1 MSLSNKRELS
11 LLKHD
16 EAEVVR
22 TTHYPAIQELD
33 RKAIAEARRKLTT
46 LRDTEKTFA
55 RQKAREVRGKSD
67 ARGGSFPGTAE
78 RPLERKQVFSS
89 ALRRVE
95 RRAAGL
101 GAAGA
106 GPAPLDAPPRALGV
120 RRAAP
125 PKHHPD
131 AGKTADAGM
140 VATSNTKGST
150 KPAPAKVGSVSQANK
165 NAQAKRDKR

>member
-1 MSLSNKRELS
+1 MTQSFDPRTVLEA
-11 LLKHD
+11 LLPL
-16 EAEVVR
+16 AR
-22 TTHYPAIQELD
+22 AAGAAIMD
-33 RKAIAEARRKLTT
+33 IYAT
-46 LRDTEKTFA
+46 DF
-55 RQKAREVRGKSD
+55 EVRGKSD

-89 ALRRVE
+89 ALRRVNKQAARLDAADARAAHINAS
-95 RRAAGL
+95 RRALAM
-101 GAAGA
+101 
-106 GPAPLDAPPRALGV
+106 

-150 KPAPAKVGSVSQANK
+150 KTAPAKVGSVSQANK

>member
-16 EAEVVR
+16 EAEIVR

-55 RQKAREVRGKSD
+55 RQKVRETRGKAE
-67 ARGGSFPGTAE
+67 ARGGSFPGTAD

-89 ALRRVE
+89 ALRRVNKQATRLDAADARAAHIDAS
-95 RRAAGL
+95 RRALAM
-101 GAAGA
+101 
-106 GPAPLDAPPRALGV
+106 

-131 AGKTADAGM
+131 AGKTADEGM
-140 VATSNTKGST
+140 VAASNKKSATKAS
-150 KPAPAKVGSVSQANK
+150 PAKVGSVSQANK

>member
-1 MSLSNKRELS
+1 MSITNKRELS

-22 TTHYPAIQELD
+22 ASHYPALHDLD
-33 RKAIAEARRKLTT
+33 RKALDEARGRLRS
-46 LRDTEKTFA
+46 LRDTERTLA
-55 RQKAREVRGKSD
+55 RQKAREVRGKAE

-78 RPLERKQVFSS
+78 RPLQRKQVFAS
-89 ALRRVE
+89 ALKRVNKQAARLDAADARAAHIDAS
-95 RRAAGL
+95 RRALAM
-101 GAAGA
+101 
-106 GPAPLDAPPRALGV
+106 

-131 AGKTADAGM
+131 AGKTADGGM
-140 VATSNTKGST
+140 VATRNTKGST